1 MVIII
6 EMVKRRGRRVKA
18 KGKNRRREK
27 SDYYRG
33 KY

>member
-6 EMVKRRGRRVKA
+6 EMVKRTGRRVKA
-18 KGKNRRREK
+18 RGKNSRREE
-27 SDYYRG
+27 SDYNRG